1 MWPSVISMMTVVS
14 CLCVLL
20 AAVFANFETTVYKK
34 VGDEVVLSPGTTT
47 VPTSILW
54 KKQPDIA
61 MDWDGGIVDS
71 YREFKVRGRL
81 NISNG
86 EMTITR
92 LTREDS
98 GYYVPE
104 INSVVSSATLLIIIS
119 PVPTPTVI
127 KSCDSESR
135 CTLTC
140 DGNTR
145 DAGPVTYKWKL
156 DDKLLTGSKEQHIAK
171 EDNSS
176 ITEFSCELEN
186 PVSRE
191 SSQPIPNPFGPTIEA
206 DTPDGIIPG
215 NLKISTGL
223 TVFITMLTAVVLL
236 VVIHRWI
243 GGMWF
248 FQKESMPWEADF
260 WRKQERAPR
269 DAAESNGISARSEK
283 EQMDEETPMT

>member
-1 MWPSVISMMTVVS
+1 MLPSVTSMMIVVG

-20 AAVFANFETTVYKK
+20 AFVFADSEKTVYKK
-34 VGDEVVLSPGTTT
+34 VGDEVVLNPDTTI

-54 KKQPDIA
+54 KKLPDIA
-61 MDWDGGIVDS
+61 IEWDGESVEAF
-71 YREFKVRGRL
+71 REFKGRSSL

-98 GYYVPE
+98 GHYIPE
-104 INSVVSSATLLIIIS
+104 INSVVSSATHLIVIS
-119 PVPTPTVI
+119 PVPTPTII
-127 KSCDSESR
+127 KSCDGSESR

-140 DGNTR
+140 DGNTT
-145 DAGPVTYKWKL
+145 DAVPVTYKWKS
-156 DDKLLTGSKEQHIAK
+156 DDKVLTGSSKDQHIAK
-171 EDNSS
+171 EDSS
-176 ITEFSCELEN
+176 DIKEFSCELEN
-186 PVSRE
+186 PVSQE
-191 SSQPIPNPFGPTIEA
+191 SSQPIPNPFFTTIEA
-206 DTPDGIIPG
+206 DSIVPG

-223 TVFITMLTAVVLL
+223 TVLITMLTAVLLL
-236 VVIHRWI
+236 VFIHRWI

-260 WRKQERAPR
+260 WRKQEREPR
-269 DAAESNGISARSEK
+269 EAAQSNGTSARPEK